1 MLVRVKQI
9 IDRGGSN
16 RALTRLRVLL
26 RSNEFYLIPLALV
39 IGVITGAI
47 VTLMSEAAQ
56 IAHVLIYGIPIDV
69 RLSANAYVKPWVALT
84 APAIGGLALGIMEWS
99 RRRWKIS
106 RAVDPIEA
114 NALRGGMLSLRDSMV
129 VSSQTLVSNGC
140 GASVGLEAGYTQIG
154 SGAASL
160 IGQFLHLRRNDLRL
174 IVGCGSA
181 GAIAAA
187 FGAPI
192 TGAFYACELIVG
204 VYSVASAA
212 PILAASIAGAITA
225 QWLGGAP
232 YSLEVLR
239 VSSVG
244 VEQYLAL
251 LVLALIAGAVGIAVM
266 RSSPVFERV
275 FTQPWIPVWIRPAI
289 GGLCIG
295 GLAIITPQV
304 LAAGHGAMLL
314 DLHHEMAIGLIALV
328 IALKVI
334 ACLISLGSG
343 FRGGLFFAS
352 LFVGSLIGKFF
363 AAAVLLLAPDLA
375 VDPQVSML
383 TGMATLGV
391 AIVGGPLTMAFLV
404 LEMTRSVDV
413 TAVVLAACIVT
424 SVCVRLMFGHS
435 FSTWRLH
442 LSGKTIRSANDVGW
456 LRNLTVERMMRTDV
470 GKVPSTTT
478 VAACRREF
486 ALGSSQAVVLIN
498 NSDAYCGLVQ
508 LPELFSG
515 ELDTIADE
523 IQVIELA
530 KYTNVVLLPEMNVK
544 SAMKMFD
551 DAEAEF
557 LAVIESEDSRK
568 VIGVLSEFLRSTSV
582 RRGNRQ
588 SDTRGSRSFDL
599 NGDVKGRFSPILLKR
614 SFRPMNAISLTADAF
629 RTERFSIA

>member
-1 MLVRVKQI
+1 VLKQI
-9 IDRGGSN
+9 RHIVDRRGSN
-16 RALTRLRVLL
+16 RALTRIRLLL
-26 RSNEFYLIPLALV
+26 RSNEFYLIPVALA
-39 IGVITGAI
+39 IGTVVGAV
-47 VTLMSEAAQ
+47 VTLMSKIAQ

-69 RLSANAYVKPWVALT
+69 RLSANAFVKPWVALT
-84 APAIGGLALGIMEWS
+84 APVIGGLALGIMEWS

-114 NALRGGMLSLRDSMV
+114 NALRGGLLSLRDSVV
-129 VSSQTLVSNGC
+129 VSGQTLVSNGC

-160 IGQFLHLRRNDLRL
+160 IGQFLNLRRNDLRL

-181 GAIAAA
+181 AAIAAA

-204 VYSVASAA
+204 VYSVSSAA
-212 PILAASIAGAITA
+212 PILAASLAGAITA

-239 VSSVG
+239 VGTVG

-251 LVLALIAGAVGIAVM
+251 IVLALITGAVGIAIM
-266 RSSPVFERV
+266 RSSPVIERL
-275 FTQPWIPVWIRPAI
+275 FTQAWIPVWIRPAI
-289 GGLCIG
+289 GGLCVG
-295 GLAIITPQV
+295 VMAIVTPQV

-314 DLHHEMAIGLIALV
+314 DLHHEMATGMIALV

-363 AAAVLLLAPDLA
+363 AAVLMLLSPDMA
-375 VDPQVSML
+375 VDPQVCML

-404 LEMTRSVDV
+404 LEMTRNVDV

-424 SVCVRLMFGHS
+424 SICVRFMFGHS

-442 LSGKTIRSANDVGW
+442 LSGETIRSANDVGW
-456 LRNLTVERMMRTDV
+456 LRNLTVERMMRTDI

-478 VAACRREF
+478 IAACRREF

-498 NSDAYCGLVQ
+498 GADAYCGLVM

-515 ELDTIADE
+515 DLDTIADE
-523 IQVIELA
+523 IQVVELA
-530 KYTNVVLLPEMNVK
+530 KYTDVALLPEMNVK

-551 DAEAEF
+551 DAEAEV
-557 LAVIESEDSRK
+557 LAVVESESSRK
-568 VIGVLSEFLRSTSV
+568 VIGFLSESFA
-582 RRGNRQ
+582 RRRYVEEI
-588 SDTRGSRSFDL
+588 DKATRGVL
-599 NGDVKGRFSPILLKR
+599 G
-614 SFRPMNAISLTADAF
+614 ALT
-629 RTERFSIA
+629 